1 MQTSE
6 AQNKTRAAYI
16 ATRVLDTP
24 FWAIYNMIPFI
35 LYKDL
40 HASPWQL
47 AFVIA
52 LKPIVS
58 LLSTYLNSAL
68 KTKRSELPHH
78 IVSARIISY
87 LPFLFIP
94 WVYSTWYLIFAFGFY
109 MMVAVGLVP
118 SWMELLKLNVPVTA
132 RERLFS
138 YTQAFGYIGGG
149 LLPFVFGW
157 LLDSYFEAWRWLFPL
172 TALTALLA
180 SLFQKQILVPSNPD
194 ETPPTPSKTSRVVKP
209 WKEAWALLK
218 RRKDF
223 AQFQIG
229 FMMIGTA
236 LMIIQPALPIYFVD
250 QLHLSYMEMSV
261 ALTFCKGLGFAAAT
275 PFFSKWMH
283 KMGIFS
289 LTSLIALF
297 GLLFPFC
304 LLGASFNLSWL
315 YAGYIIYGIMQ
326 SGNELIWNMSG
337 PYFAKQENSADY
349 TSINVISTGIRGAFV
364 PALGGFLAAS
374 IGLPFV
380 MGVSALLCLSATL
393 SLRWFAKKASSLGT
407 PGLSSQ
413 N

>member
-1 MQTSE
+1 MHTSQ
-6 AQNKTRAAYI
+6 AQKKTRMAYI

-68 KTKRSELPHH
+68 KTKQSELPRH
-78 IVSARIISY
+78 IVWARAISY
-87 LPFLFIP
+87 LPFILIP
-94 WVYSTWYLIFAFGFY
+94 WFHSTWFLIFGFGFY
-109 MMVAVGLVP
+109 MMFAVGLVP

-149 LLPFVFGW
+149 LLPFLFGW
-157 LLDSYFEAWRWLFPL
+157 LLDSYFEAWRWLFPITAI
-172 TALTALLA
+172 TALFSSFYQRQIVIPAETA
-180 SLFQKQILVPSNPD
+180 QNPQPQ
-194 ETPPTPSKTSRVVKP
+194 TSSKVFKP

-223 AQFQIG
+223 ARFQIG
-229 FMMIGTA
+229 FMMLGTA

-250 QLHLSYMEMSV
+250 TLHLSYMEMSV

-275 PFFSKWMH
+275 PFFSQWMH
-283 KMGIFS
+283 KMGIFT
-289 LTSLIALF
+289 LTSLIALI

-304 LLGASFNLSWL
+304 LLLAPWTLAWL
-315 YAGYIIYGIMQ
+315 YAGYFFYGVMQ

-337 PYFAKQENSADY
+337 PYFAKQENSSDY
-349 TSINVISTGIRGAFV
+349 TSINVISTGLRGAFV
-364 PALGGFLAAS
+364 PALGGFLAVS
-374 IGLPFV
+374 FGLPFV
-380 MGVSALLCLSATL
+380 MGLSALLCVSATL
-393 SLRWFAKKASSLGT
+393 ALRSLGKKNASIGT
-407 PGLSSQ
+407 PEVS
-413 N
+413 

>member
-1 MQTSE
+1 MQNSE
-6 AQNKTRAAYI
+6 AQNKTRTAYI

-68 KTKRSELPHH
+68 KTKQSELPRH

-94 WVYSTWYLIFAFGFY
+94 WIHSTWFLMFAFGFY

-118 SWMELLKLNVPVTA
+118 SWMELLKLNVPATS
-132 RERLFS
+132 REKLFS

-149 LLPFVFGW
+149 LLPFLFGW
-157 LLDSYFEAWRWLFPL
+157 ILDSYFEAWRVLFPV

-180 SLFQKQILVPSNPD
+180 SLFQKQMLVPS
-194 ETPPTPSKTSRVVKP
+194 ETAEVPPPSKTSRVVKP
-209 WKEAWALLK
+209 WKEALALLK

-229 FMMIGTA
+229 FLMLGTA
-236 LMIIQPALPIYFVD
+236 LMIMQPALPIYFVD

-289 LTSLIALF
+289 LTSLIAMI

-304 LLGASFNLSWL
+304 LLIASFNLYWL
-315 YAGYIIYGIMQ
+315 YIGYVVYGVMQ

-337 PYFAKQENSADY
+337 PYFAKKENSSDY

-374 IGLPFV
+374 IGFPFV

-393 SLRWFAKKASSLGT
+393 SLRWFAKKASSLET
-407 PGLSSQ
+407 PGFSSQ
-413 N
+413 S